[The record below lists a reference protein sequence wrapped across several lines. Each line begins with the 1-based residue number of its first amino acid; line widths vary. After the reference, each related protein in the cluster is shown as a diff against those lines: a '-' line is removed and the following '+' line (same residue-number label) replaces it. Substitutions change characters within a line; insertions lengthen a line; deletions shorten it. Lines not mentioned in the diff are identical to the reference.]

1 MGIKIL
7 PKLKEF
13 KKTLFTKEKLPL
25 ILLFG
30 ILIAII
36 SVPIK
41 KVDNSAKEK
50 TDTNTYE
57 ENKEDYISELEK
69 RLKRILENTQDVGKA
84 DVMITVKNNGKEI
97 LYSQMNKSSSKTTEN
112 RGDGSNYTKEDI
124 DEQESVLYTKEE
136 GTEKPYVQEEEMPE
150 IQGVVII
157 AQGAGN
163 AKVTTEITEAAS
175 TLLGIPVN
183 KIKVLKMEV

>member
-30 ILIAII
+30 ILIVII

-57 ENKEDYISELEK
+57 ENKEDYISELEN

-112 RGDGSNYTKEDI
+112 HGDGSNYTKEDI

-136 GTEKPYVQEEEMPE
+136 GTEKPYVQEEKMPE